1 MDGLINLIGNL
12 QKLIE
17 VRDLPDSQMV
27 TFALIS
33 LAAIIL
39 IASAIKKKG
48 SLGVML
54 VALLIFVAARLGL
67 TSLAQIGFVVPEN
80 WLRIVLVGLLIGS
93 GLSLLNIMLIGPL
106 IENFT
111 KQPHDV
117 SIVDGVRGNWKSLLS
132 WLALIWTFA
141 AFGEELLYRGFLMSQ
156 LTKLMGTSLLAFV
169 LNVLFTSIV
178 FGLSHSYQ
186 GRSGVWSTG
195 IIGVFLGVIYILNG
209 FNLWLPI
216 VVHGAIDT
224 FELLLM
230 FLGADRRLRELL
242 WKKQLQPAA

>member
-1 MDGLINLIGNL
+1 MDRLINLSGNL
-12 QKLIE
+12 QNLIE
-17 VRDLPDSQMV
+17 VRDLPDSPVV

-33 LAAIIL
+33 LATIL
-39 IASAIKKKG
+39 LIVSGIKKKG

-67 TSLAQIGFVVPEN
+67 TGLAQFGFVIPEN
-80 WLRIVLVGLLIGS
+80 WPSTVLVGLLIGS

-156 LTKLMGTSLLAFV
+156 LTKLLGASVLAFV
-169 LNVLFTSIV
+169 LNVLLTSIV

-195 IIGVFLGVIYILNG
+195 FIGVFLGVIYILNG

-230 FLGADRRLRELL
+230 FLGADQRLRELL
-242 WKKQLQPAA
+242 WKKQLQPAG